1 MSAGESRQ
9 PVLQYLRRVHASVSG
24 ATVAD
29 AELLRRYAVFRDEA
43 AFELLVWRHGAMVQR
58 VCRGVLRDAGAVE
71 DAFQAAF
78 LALARQATAVARTAS
93 PAGWL
98 HRVAYRVALKARTA
112 AARRADREAA
122 QAPRPGP
129 PAADVA
135 AVAAE
140 TVALLHEEVNR
151 LASPYRIPIVLCYLE
166 GKTHEEAALSLGWP
180 KGTVSGRLARAREML
195 RRRLLR
201 RGVAFSAAG
210 LAVLL
215 TESADAAITAPL
227 SEATVRAASA
237 YVGRGGAVPGASAA
251 ATSLANGVIRTMYL
265 AKLEAAALACVAV
278 GLVAGALA
286 AGIGAGVAD
295 QPAAN
300 TPPASDAAAARR
312 PADATKPL
320 ELAVRQRWQSVQ
332 NLKQI
337 MLAVHNYASS
347 HESRFPDNIRDKDG
361 HPLLSWRVAILPF
374 LEEDSLYSQ
383 LKLDEPWD
391 GPHNKKL
398 LAAMPKV
405 YRAPTAGPR
414 STETFYQRFAGPGT
428 MLDVAGPV
436 RFTDIRIGMSN
447 TLFAVEAGSA
457 VPWTKPEDIPY
468 DPKKPL
474 PKLGGVFP
482 HVITGAFV
490 DGSADVLR
498 KDFDE
503 GTLRAAITRGGQDIT
518 VRKELVEP
526 PLRLW
531 AREAEAAGIKRPSQ
545 SFADEVSLLRT
556 ENLKL
561 QEKLN
566 AIELEL
572 LKAEAEVA
580 PLRERNDR
588 QSDPQAEARRLA
600 LQNQGKA
607 DWLLRRQDSL
617 QRLRDEIARLKKVT
631 QE

>member
-9 PVLQYLRRVHASVSG
+9 PVLQYLRRVHASASG

-29 AELLRRYAVFRDEA
+29 AELLRRYATFRDEA

-58 VCRGVLRDAGAVE
+58 VCRAVLRDACAVE
-71 DAFQAAF
+71 DAFQATF

-129 PAADVA
+129 APADVA

-201 RGVAFSAAG
+201 RGVAFPVAG

-215 TESADAAITAPL
+215 TESADAAVTAPL
-227 SEATVRAASA
+227 SETTVRAASA
-237 YVGRGGAVPGASAA
+237 YVGRSGATATASALA
-251 ATSLANGVIRTMYL
+251 ISLANRVIRTMYL
-265 AKLEAAALACVAV
+265 AKLKAAALACVAV

-295 QPAAN
+295 QPATN
-300 TPPASDAAAARR
+300 TPPASDAAAARP
-312 PADATKPL
+312 PANAAKPL

-361 HPLLSWRVAILPF
+361 RSLLSWRVAILPF
-374 LEEDSLYSQ
+374 LEEDRLYSRF
-383 LKLDEPWD
+383 KLDEPWD

-398 LAAMPKV
+398 LVAMPKV
-405 YRAPTAGPR
+405 YWAPTAGPR
-414 STETFYQRFAGPGT
+414 STDTYYQRFAGPGT
-428 MLDVAGPV
+428 MLDPAGPLRFADV
-436 RFTDIRIGMSN
+436 RDGLSN
-447 TLFAVEAGSA
+447 TLFAVEAGTA

-474 PKLGGVFP
+474 PKLGGILP
-482 HVITGAFV
+482 HVIAGAFGG
-490 DGSADVLR
+490 GSVYPLR

-503 GTLRAAITRGGQDIT
+503 NILRAAITRSGEERTDW
-518 VRKELVEP
+518 KELVEP
-526 PLRLW
+526 PILLW

-545 SFADEVSLLRT
+545 SVADDVELLRT
-556 ENLKL
+556 ENVKL

-566 AIELEL
+566 AVELEL
-572 LKAEAEVA
+572 LKADAEVA
-580 PLRERNDR
+580 PLRERADR
-588 QSDPQAEARRLA
+588 RKDPQAEAQRLA
-600 LQNQGKA
+600 LQNLNKA
-607 DWLLRRQDSL
+607 DWLLRRQDAL